1 MAGEGVTAMI
11 VAADAGD
18 NPLADRR
25 EDRKAAAERERKAKV
40 AKVASQA
47 TNAMAAVRA
56 QLDLR
61 KVAADKAANKANDDA
76 GAPVRASSTMLE
88 RVFDARLDGPDKY
101 VVARRKE
108 RKTAAGAG
116 TAADLAAGLEKMTD
130 SVVKMARRDG
140 ADGNTVTAEHK
151 ALLDDVAVE
160 QGRKAIVARA
170 ASNYRQHTAWLATF
184 ATFVQ
189 CFYPCGWRHNPPLDG
204 SEGAG
209 TAIDP
214 RLEWWLCTWRW
225 WRTGWCRWE
234 GLCATMWT
242 GQHRLQR
249 RGGRRRTP
257 RARRQGSGT
266 MAWRT

>member
-61 KVAADKAANKANDDA
+61 EKGAADKAANKANDDA

-88 RVFDARLDGPDKY
+88 RVFAARLDGPDKY

-116 TAADLAAGLEKMTD
+116 TAADLVAGLEKMTN
-130 SVVKMARRDG
+130 SAVKMASNTKQLEHSHVICRIGEKLRRETIPNNSNTHTSFG
-140 ADGNTVTAEHK
+140 AW
-151 ALLDDVAVE
+151 
-160 QGRKAIVARA
+160 
-170 ASNYRQHTAWLATF
+170 S
-184 ATFVQ
+184 
-189 CFYPCGWRHNPPLDG
+189 PC
-204 SEGAG
+204 
-209 TAIDP
+209 
-214 RLEWWLCTWRW
+214 RL
-225 WRTGWCRWE
+225 
-234 GLCATMWT
+234 
-242 GQHRLQR
+242 
-249 RGGRRRTP
+249 
-257 RARRQGSGT
+257 
-266 MAWRT
+266 

>member
-151 ALLDDVAVE
+151 ALLDDVALE
-160 QGRKAIVARA
+160 QGRKQYQTTLTLILFAIQ
-170 ASNYRQHTAWLATF
+170 YQTTLTL
-184 ATFVQ
+184 T
-189 CFYPCGWRHNPPLDG
+189 RHLGP
-204 SEGAG
+204 GALF
-209 TAIDP
+209 T
-214 RLEWWLCTWRW
+214 
-225 WRTGWCRWE
+225 
-234 GLCATMWT
+234 
-242 GQHRLQR
+242 
-249 RGGRRRTP
+249 
-257 RARRQGSGT
+257 RARDVQPQGCQVRANGAVHASHNRERCALHGGT
-266 MAWRT
+266 

>member
-61 KVAADKAANKANDDA
+61 EKGAADKAANKANDDA

-88 RVFDARLDGPDKY
+88 RVFAARLDGPDKY

-116 TAADLAAGLEKMTD
+116 TAADQYQTTLTLTRNLGP
-130 SVVKMARRDG
+130 G
-140 ADGNTVTAEHK
+140 ALFT
-151 ALLDDVAVE
+151 
-160 QGRKAIVARA
+160 
-170 ASNYRQHTAWLATF
+170 
-184 ATFVQ
+184 
-189 CFYPCGWRHNPPLDG
+189 
-204 SEGAG
+204 
-209 TAIDP
+209 
-214 RLEWWLCTWRW
+214 
-225 WRTGWCRWE
+225 
-234 GLCATMWT
+234 
-242 GQHRLQR
+242 
-249 RGGRRRTP
+249 
-257 RARRQGSGT
+257 RARDVQTGLPGESEWRGSRLAQQRERCALHGGT
-266 MAWRT
+266 

>member
-61 KVAADKAANKANDDA
+61 EKGAADKAANKANDDA

-88 RVFDARLDGPDKY
+88 RVFAARLDGPDKY

-116 TAADLAAGLEKMTD
+116 TAADLAAGLEKMAD

-140 ADGNTVTAEHK
+140 ADGQYQTTLTLTRNLGPG
-151 ALLDDVAVE
+151 ALF
-160 QGRKAIVARA
+160 
-170 ASNYRQHTAWLATF
+170 T
-184 ATFVQ
+184 
-189 CFYPCGWRHNPPLDG
+189 
-204 SEGAG
+204 
-209 TAIDP
+209 
-214 RLEWWLCTWRW
+214 
-225 WRTGWCRWE
+225 
-234 GLCATMWT
+234 
-242 GQHRLQR
+242 
-249 RGGRRRTP
+249 
-257 RARRQGSGT
+257 RARDVQTGLPGESEWRGSRLAQQRERCALHGGT
-266 MAWRT
+266 

>member
-25 EDRKAAAERERKAKV
+25 EDLKAAAERERKAKV

-189 CFYPCGWRHNPPLDG
+189 CFYPCGWRHPQPAAGWKRGRRDSYRPAAGGSVPGDG
-204 SEGAG
+204 GEQAGAVGRVCVRPCGRDSIVCSEG
-209 TAIDP
+209 
-214 RLEWWLCTWRW
+214 E
-225 WRTGWCRWE
+225 E
-234 GLCATMWT
+234 GGAH
-242 GQHRLQR
+242 QA
-249 RGGRRRTP
+249 P
-257 RARRQGSGT
+257 RANTKQL
-266 MAWRT
+266 

>member
-101 VVARRKE
+101 VVARRK
-108 RKTAAGAG
+108 
-116 TAADLAAGLEKMTD
+116 
-130 SVVKMARRDG
+130 
-140 ADGNTVTAEHK
+140 
-151 ALLDDVAVE
+151 
-160 QGRKAIVARA
+160 
-170 ASNYRQHTAWLATF
+170 
-184 ATFVQ
+184 
-189 CFYPCGWRHNPPLDG
+189 
-204 SEGAG
+204 
-209 TAIDP
+209 
-214 RLEWWLCTWRW
+214 
-225 WRTGWCRWE
+225 
-234 GLCATMWT
+234 
-242 GQHRLQR
+242 
-249 RGGRRRTP
+249 
-257 RARRQGSGT
+257 
-266 MAWRT
+266 

>member
-1 MAGEGVTAMI
+1 MI

-61 KVAADKAANKANDDA
+61 EKGAADKAANKANDDA

-88 RVFDARLDGPDKY
+88 RVFAARLDGPDKY

-189 CFYPCGWRHNPPLDG
+189 LPGDGGEQAGAVGRVCVRPCGRDSIVC
-204 SEGAG
+204 SEG
-209 TAIDP
+209 
-214 RLEWWLCTWRW
+214 E
-225 WRTGWCRWE
+225 E
-234 GLCATMWT
+234 GGAH
-242 GQHRLQR
+242 QA
-249 RGGRRRTP
+249 P
-257 RARRQGSGT
+257 RARRLGSGT

>member
-1 MAGEGVTAMI
+1 MI

-61 KVAADKAANKANDDA
+61 EKGAADKAANKANEDA

-88 RVFDARLDGPDKY
+88 RVFAARLDGPDKY

-130 SVVKMARRDG
+130 SVVKMGRRDG

-160 QGRKAIVARA
+160 QGRKAIAARA
-170 ASNYRQHTAWLATF
+170 ASNYRQYTAWLATF

-189 CFYPCGWRHNPPLDG
+189 CFYPCGWRHNPSLDG

-214 RLEWWLCTWRW
+214 RLLALWSDTSKVE
-225 WRTGWCRWE
+225 GWGRGE
-234 GLCATMWT
+234 VLLRETLDRQAPGT
-242 GQHRLQR
+242 GQ
-249 RGGRRRTP
+249 P
-257 RARRQGSGT
+257 D
-266 MAWRT
+266 